1 VQACTKLR
9 LVAVARQA
17 KSVHALDVHCV
28 ITCFSHKH
36 LARESCSVRVHM
48 LLLEFHGVHVFQY
61 ACVSCVWLLPGWKS
75 LAQSTETAA
84 VKAFTFSY
92 FPSMMNSAEID
103 PALVWLQH
111 QHQCENMN
119 KELLRWV
126 TQCSLQ
132 HDSCGID
139 QVLVT
144 MSNDVVAHCAWFSTQ
159 FLALIHVLVIVNAS
173 QTHKAIC
180 WKRLLTWMTSTLRA
194 SASLYT
200 SVRHRR
206 LEWNLLI
213 IHLMK
218 AYRSYT
224 TARLL
229 SISIPDATASAE
241 RECRQWEQKKKHF
254 REFDF

>member
-1 VQACTKLR
+1 MCTVWLHAFPTNISRVRVVLFAFTCCFWSFTACTYFSMRVSVACDCCPGESRLR
-9 LVAVARQA
+9 NRRKQPPW
-17 KSVHALDVHCV
+17 
-28 ITCFSHKH
+28 KH
-36 LARESCSVRVHM
+36 LLSATSRRWWIVRKSTPRSFDCSININVKTWMKNFYDEWRSAACNMTRVES
-48 LLLEFHGVHVFQY
+48 
-61 ACVSCVWLLPGWKS
+61 
-75 LAQSTETAA
+75 
-84 VKAFTFSY
+84 
-92 FPSMMNSAEID
+92 
-103 PALVWLQH
+103 
-111 QHQCENMN
+111 
-119 KELLRWV
+119 
-126 TQCSLQ
+126 
-132 HDSCGID
+132 ID